1 MSEQA
6 QEAMGFNE
14 ESAAPVAP
22 PLPLPLPGATLR
34 AAREAHSLSLGDV
47 SQALKFGVRQIEALE
62 NDDFSS
68 LQGTTFIRG
77 FVRSYARYLRLDEQP
92 LLTALENQAPAT
104 VPEVRGVE
112 SMDAEMPTAGP
123 DSGKRLYLLALAVL
137 LLGAVAW
144 FAWQGQPPVARDAA
158 PPSPTTT
165 SASEVPPS
173 ALQQPTP
180 VTLPAT
186 EVTAPAA
193 EPAVANAS
201 AEPVPLTSAPS
212 PDDRQLTF
220 SFGDRSW
227 VEVRDATQRVV
238 YTGMSEPD
246 TRQNVRGRPP
256 FQLVIGNAQT
266 VKLRYEDRSIDLQP
280 YIRADVA
287 RLTLDDNTKQ

>member
-14 ESAAPVAP
+14 ESAAPVTP
-22 PLPLPLPGATLR
+22 PLPLPGATLR
-34 AAREAHSLSLGDV
+34 AAREAHGLSLGDV

-112 SMDAEMPTAGP
+112 SMDAEMPMAGP
-123 DSGKRLYLLALAVL
+123 DSGKRLYWLALAVL

-144 FAWQGQPPVARDAA
+144 FAWKGQPPVARDAT
-158 PPSPTTT
+158 PSPTSSTAT
-165 SASEVPPS
+165 SASEAPPS

-180 VTLPAT
+180 VML
-186 EVTAPAA
+186 PAA
-193 EPAVANAS
+193 EQAASVA
-201 AEPVPLTSAPS
+201 ETSAANPAADTASPTAVVS
-212 PDDRQLTF
+212 PDERQVTLSF
-220 SFGDRSW
+220 SDRSW
-227 VEVRDATQRVV
+227 VEVRDATQRTV

-246 TRQNVRGRPP
+246 TRQSVRGRPP

-287 RLTLDDNTKQ
+287 RLTLDDNTK